1 MDPVERA
8 RIVPVAAHHQH
19 MIAPAFLSVWHP
31 GPMKGVALPPVLD
44 SVLRAHRALIGVA
57 AVSADSARSVYAADA
72 RLVHFT
78 GVVSGPPAIARHWR
92 GYRSEGWTR
101 YVLPTA
107 FRLRDSSGH
116 ILGIMVETRPD
127 SSTRYARRL
136 LNVLINVAKGSDG
149 AWRIVAETGTPLE
162 NSVNVDTITAASL
175 VAHLDEAGITHG
187 VVASLGYEFAD
198 GPETPGERE
207 RLQAENDWTVKQ
219 GAAFPGRLTAFCGM
233 NPIRSYAIDEMD
245 RCSRMPGVRGMKL
258 YIHNRVD
265 LTKPDDV
272 EKLRAYV
279 REANRRRLPLLV
291 HLSVDFD
298 DGARHARTFLEQVVP
313 EAPDIPIQIAH
324 MGSGGTYRLAAPD
337 QALKVFADAA
347 AARSPL
353 MKNLYFDFT
362 GSIYGTQSRASL
374 DTLAHRMRTIGLDR
388 ILFGSDLPLFPLEA
402 PGPAW
407 ARFRRLIPLTN
418 DELRII
424 AGNVAPYAR

>member
-1 MDPVERA
+1 MNLVEQA
-8 RIVPVAAHHQH
+8 RIVPIAAHHQH
-19 MIAPAFLSVWHP
+19 MVAPAFLSVWHP
-31 GPMKGVALPPVLD
+31 GPMKGATLPPALD
-44 SVLRAHRALIGVA
+44 SLMRAHRALIGVP
-57 AVSADSARSVYAADA
+57 VVTADSARSVYAADA
-72 RLVHFT
+72 RLVLFT

-92 GYRSEGWTR
+92 SYRNEGWTR
-101 YVLPTA
+101 HVLPTGYT
-107 FRLRDSSGH
+107 LRDSSGH
-116 ILGIMVETRPD
+116 IFGVMVETRPD

-136 LNVLINVAKGSDG
+136 MNVLVTVAKGTDG
-149 AWRIVAETGTPLE
+149 RWRIVAETGTPIE

-187 VVASLGYEFAD
+187 VVAGLGYEFAD

-219 GAAFPGRLTAFCGM
+219 VAQFPGRLTVFCGM
-233 NPIRSYAIDEMD
+233 NPIRSYAIAEMD
-245 RCSRMPGVRGMKL
+245 RCSKMPSVRGMKL

-265 LTKPDDV
+265 LTNPDHV
-272 EKLRAYV
+272 QKLRAYV
-279 REANRRRLPLLV
+279 RAANERRLPLLV
-291 HLSVDFD
+291 HLSIDVN
-298 DGARHARTFLEQVVP
+298 DGARHARTFLEEVVP

-324 MGSGGTYRLAAPD
+324 MGSGGTYRLTAPD

-362 GSIYGTQSRASL
+362 GSIYGTQTAASL
-374 DTLAHRMRTIGLDR
+374 DTLAHRMRTIGLTR
-388 ILFGSDLPLFPLEA
+388 ILFGSDLPLFPLEP

-424 AGNVAPYAR
+424 ARNVMPYAR